1 LLLLYTG
8 ILKQAARSL
17 ELLGREIGAWH
28 VGGTPQLC
36 IETRWCC
43 SFPTQIGSNS
53 PQPKSSPLPSD
64 WTLQFI
70 FSTSPCTSRIIRAHL
85 LSIWVQMP
93 LEWSARRATDRDCS
107 CCLQFPLSSISPV
120 FFLIFSFFLSCRL
133 TCAPTSFVW
142 LHFI

>member
-1 LLLLYTG
+1 VVAYCESHRRPLACRGYARYGDAPGQHALLPLRGQLLQLPSPRAGSLVLPFFFYACLLLLYTG

-64 WTLQFI
+64 
-70 FSTSPCTSRIIRAHL
+70 
-85 LSIWVQMP
+85 
-93 LEWSARRATDRDCS
+93 
-107 CCLQFPLSSISPV
+107 
-120 FFLIFSFFLSCRL
+120 
-133 TCAPTSFVW
+133 
-142 LHFI
+142 